1 MNHTFDDIR
10 AFLRVVDSGGIGA
23 AATRLGV
30 SKSSLSARIRRLER
44 SLRVELLH
52 RSTRGV
58 ALTDAGRRFHERMQD
73 IMVRMQEAIDEI
85 ASGESND
92 RLIGHLR
99 ITAPMTFGT
108 EYVNAFVFAFMAKHP
123 ALDVTL
129 DLDDRCLDILA
140 GGYDLGVRIGRLPD
154 SSLMARRI
162 AASPRVLCCSPAYA
176 TQFGQPANVAALQDH
191 ACICYGSSSV
201 APYWQFQAEA
211 GDDERLL
218 HVVVRGRT
226 HLNNGES
233 MRDAAIAGLGLAILP
248 LFIAGPA
255 LRAGQLQVVLPE
267 TPPTEDAIY
276 AVYPPTRYVSQAVR
290 VLIDSL
296 VTHFEHF
303 PWSSTGAVMRDIPPV
318 ENPR

>member
-23 AATRLGV
+23 TATRLGV

-44 SLRVELLH
+44 SLHVELLH

-58 ALTDAGRRFHERMQD
+58 VLTDAGRRFHERMQD
-73 IMVRMQEAIDEI
+73 ITVRMQEAIDEI
-85 ASGESND
+85 ASGEGND
-92 RLIGHLR
+92 RLTGNLR

-108 EYVNAFVFAFMAKHP
+108 EYVDSFLFAFMAKHP
-123 ALDVTL
+123 ALNVTL
-129 DLDDRCLDILA
+129 DLDDHCVDILA
-140 GGYDLGVRIGRLPD
+140 GGYDLGIRIGRLSD

-176 TQFGQPANVAALQDH
+176 AEHGTPANVAAIQDH
-191 ACICYGSSSV
+191 PCICYGSASV
-201 APYWQFQAEA
+201 APYWQFRAES
-211 GDDERLL
+211 GNNGELL

-267 TPPTEDAIY
+267 TPPTEDAIH
-276 AVYPPTRYVSQAVR
+276 AIYPPTRYVSQAVR

-296 VTHFEHF
+296 VTHFEQF
-303 PWSSTGAVMRDIPPV
+303 PWSSTDTVMGDIPSV
-318 ENPR
+318 ESPS